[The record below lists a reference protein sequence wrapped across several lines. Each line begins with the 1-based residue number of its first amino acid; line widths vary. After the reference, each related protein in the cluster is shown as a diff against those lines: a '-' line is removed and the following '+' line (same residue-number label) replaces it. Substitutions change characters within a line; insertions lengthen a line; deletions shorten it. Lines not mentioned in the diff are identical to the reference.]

1 MIPYKSFISWDLGFL
16 TIQSYGL
23 MLSLAFLVGL
33 FLAVKEA
40 KKKGINLK
48 HIYNISFYAILG
60 GLIGSRLYF
69 ILTNPNFFISNPLE
83 IFQIW
88 KGGLVFFGGLL
99 GAIIF
104 ISIYIKKNK
113 LDFWKFADL
122 FSIPLVVGHIIG
134 RIGCILGDGGHVGKL
149 TTMPW
154 GVLVN
159 NEVRHLTAAY
169 STIGLLIILGIL
181 IFLKRRRLKK
191 GVLFLSYIILY
202 SIMRFIIE
210 IFKLEQTYLG
220 LTLTQYICIVLFF
233 GSILLLSKFK
243 K

>member
-23 MLSLAFLVGL
+23 MLALAFLIGIYL
-33 FLAVKEA
+33 LVKEA
-40 KKKGINLK
+40 KKKGIDLT
-48 HIYNISFYAILG
+48 HIYNISFYAIIG
-60 GLIGSRLYF
+60 GLIGSRLFY
-69 ILTNPNFFISNPLE
+69 ILTNPEFYINNFLE
-83 IFQIW
+83 ILQIW
-88 KGGLVFFGGLL
+88 KGGLVFYGGLF

-104 ISIYIKKNK
+104 IFIYVKKNK
-113 LDFWKFADL
+113 LEFWKFADL

-134 RIGCILGDGGHVGKL
+134 RIGCVLGDGGHAGKL

-169 STIGLLIILGIL
+169 SIIGLLIILTIL
-181 IFLKRRRLKK
+181 IFLKKKRLKK
-191 GVLFLSYIILY
+191 GILFLSYLILY
-202 SIMRFIIE
+202 SITRFIVE
-210 IFKLEQTYLG
+210 IFRLEQTYFG
-220 LTLTQYICIVLFF
+220 LTFTQYICIALFF
-233 GSILLLSKFK
+233 GSILLLRKFK